1 MTNHSEPAGVTGEA
15 KITLRTAGELAEA
28 LPYLLGFRPDDS
40 IVLVALHQGRFGGRV
55 RLGIPDRAEDWP
67 SVAHQMA
74 RCLIGECERRDGR
87 PDSVVAFLCQDAAA
101 LGTDPGRHVADRL
114 RPLAQLLRTA
124 CGGLDVPVTEALC
137 LSDGRYWSYCCPRPE
152 CCPPEGNVIVTG
164 GTSVMAA
171 TAAYAGIHVRASAQ
185 EVRGRLAPLQT
196 ALVAEQT
203 RALDAAAMDLVP
215 RIFAGVSRE
224 EVEAETLDLARR
236 VMRRFADVP
245 GAGDVPGEGNVS
257 GAGDVP
263 GEGNV
268 PGADTALDADL
279 KDDELLAHDEAATLI
294 LGLQDRDT
302 RDRAAEWMEGPEASC
317 ALRLWRALARRCVGP
332 YAEHA
337 AAPLTLAGWVAWSL
351 GDTVEADQA
360 LEMALTADP
369 RYVFARL
376 LNAARADGIDP
387 EPVRRSLRGKR
398 AGREAESVGEGAG
411 VVGVGVAEGAGGIGA
426 GLAEGA
432 GAVGAVLP
440 DGISGSHSMLPG
452 KTAGGTETVVPGN
465 ADDAGQL
472 DAGGVTEEDPVPEEG
487 RTSVPRQGGAVD
499 PGVSRAARGLEAAL
513 RRRGEYRH
521 RAGTRPSRAGTH
533 APRRPA
539 GTRRVGRPRTRD
551 DG

>member
-1 MTNHSEPAGVTGEA
+1 MTNHSEPAGTTGAA

-40 IVLVALHQGRFGGRV
+40 VVLVALHKGRFGGRV
-55 RLGIPDRAEDWP
+55 RLGIPERAEDWP
-67 SVAHQMA
+67 SVAQQMA

-87 PDSVVAFLCQDAAA
+87 PDSVVAFLCQDAATP
-101 LGTDPGRHVADRL
+101 GMDPARRVMERL

-124 CGGLDVPVTEALC
+124 CGSLDVPVTEALC

-171 TAAYAGIHVRASAQ
+171 TAAYAGIHVRGSAQ
-185 EVRGRLAPLQT
+185 EARARLAPLET

-236 VMRRFADVP
+236 VMGRLADAP
-245 GAGDVPGEGNVS
+245 
-257 GAGDVP
+257 
-263 GEGNV
+263 
-268 PGADTALDADL
+268 DTDAELDADL
-279 KDDELLAHDEAATLI
+279 RDDELLAHDEAATLI
-294 LGLQDRDT
+294 LGLQDRST
-302 RDRAAEWMEGPEASC
+302 RDRAAEWMEGAEASC

-332 YAEHA
+332 YGEHA
-337 AAPLTLAGWVAWSL
+337 AAPLSLAGWIAWSL

-360 LEMALTADP
+360 LEMALTVDP
-369 RYVFARL
+369 RYVFAQL

-398 AGREAESVGEGAG
+398 AGRETEP
-411 VVGVGVAEGAGGIGA
+411 
-426 GLAEGA
+426 
-432 GAVGAVLP
+432 P
-440 DGISGSHSMLPG
+440 DGDTEATEYLDGEEASAGREPG
-452 KTAGGTETVVPGN
+452 CAPALAAVMP
-465 ADDAGQL
+465 
-472 DAGGVTEEDPVPEEG
+472 P
-487 RTSVPRQGGAVD
+487 GAVD

-513 RRRGEYRH
+513 RRRGAGRH
-521 RAGTRPSRAGTH
+521 RAGTRPARAGGR
-533 APRRPA
+533 APRRPSGHRRA
-539 GTRRVGRPRTRD
+539 GRQRTRD

>member
-1 MTNHSEPAGVTGEA
+1 MTNHSEPVGLTGEA
-15 KITLRTAGELAEA
+15 KITLSTAGELAEA

-40 IVLVALHQGRFGGRV
+40 IVLVALHKGRFGGRV
-55 RLGIPDRAEDWP
+55 RLGIPDRPEDWP
-67 SVAHQMA
+67 SVAQQLA
-74 RCLIGECERRDGR
+74 CCLIGECERRDGR
-87 PDSVVAFLCQDAAA
+87 PDSVVAFLCQDTAG
-101 LGTDPGRHVADRL
+101 LGTDPGQLVVERL

-124 CGGLDVPVTEALC
+124 CGSLDVPVTEALC
-137 LSDGRYWSYCCPRPE
+137 LSDGRYWSYCCPRPA

-185 EVRGRLAPLQT
+185 EVRGRLAPLRT
-196 ALVAEQT
+196 ALVAEQA

-236 VMRRFADVP
+236 VMRRYSDAPRED
-245 GAGDVPGEGNVS
+245 A
-257 GAGDVP
+257 
-263 GEGNV
+263 
-268 PGADTALDADL
+268 ALEADL
-279 KDDELLAHDEAATLI
+279 RDDELLAHDEAATLI

-337 AAPLTLAGWVAWSL
+337 AAPLSLAGWVAWSL

-360 LEMALTADP
+360 LEMALTVDP

-398 AGREAESVGEGAG
+398 AGRDAELGGPDAERLQLADVRGVAG
-411 VVGVGVAEGAGGIGA
+411 VARAENTAATGEVDELRGVA
-426 GLAEGA
+426 
-432 GAVGAVLP
+432 
-440 DGISGSHSMLPG
+440 
-452 KTAGGTETVVPGN
+452 
-465 ADDAGQL
+465 
-472 DAGGVTEEDPVPEEG
+472 PEETDDPG
-487 RTSVPRQGGAVD
+487 AAGHATEGEAATEQDRAHVSAPGGPVD

-521 RAGTRPSRAGTH
+521 RAGTRPARAGTR

-539 GTRRVGRPRTRD
+539 GTRRVGRPRTRG